1 MFFVT
6 SSSFYALIQ
15 FPGYMR
21 LKAIFIL
28 LFTSNML
35 LFVKFRDRE
44 KSFFQRMMESNF
56 FPRKLTFTM
65 EGKYLVFITLAI
77 GFAAVNTGV
86 NLLYLL
92 LAMLLSII
100 VASGILS
107 ELTLKKLNW
116 EIDLP
121 SETIVS
127 YDTIAVI
134 KVHNKKRYFSSFSL
148 EGNLLVDDDSGII
161 QKNGVLLKLKAGQK
175 GQMLIQLVFPKR
187 GKQKINGISIGT
199 RFPFSFFSKSR
210 HYEFKRSVVVLP
222 KGEESVSNIFNRLL
236 IKQDENFK
244 TYNKKGQALEFYSVR
259 EMNSDDDW
267 RYVHWKKTAV
277 WQQFAIKE
285 FEETTGK
292 KVTIFLTAS
301 QSSKFVYEKREEGI
315 EIAASIVRLLVDKN
329 FYVGL
334 VASNTHIEERSGTS
348 ALKRIFVALALLDT
362 SHSFRSNGADDRT
375 YHSSTLISVDL
386 DTLEVSEMNGFPQ
399 THYPIPSKSPQVL

>member
-6 SSSFYALIQ
+6 SSSFYAVIQ

-127 YDTIAVI
+127 YDAIAVI
-134 KVHNKKRYFSSFSL
+134 KIHNKKRYFSSFSL
-148 EGNLLVDDDSGII
+148 EGNLLVDDDNGII

-187 GKQKINGISIGT
+187 GKQQINGISIGT

-244 TYNKKGQALEFYSVR
+244 THNKKGDGSEFHSVR

-267 RYVHWKKTAV
+267 RHVHWKKTAV

-329 FYVGL
+329 FHVGL

-362 SHSFRSNGADDRT
+362 SHSFRSNGSYDRT

-386 DTLEVSEMNGFPQ
+386 DTLEVSEMNGFPK
-399 THYPIPSKSPQVL
+399 THYQISSESPQVL